1 MKYVYFLCLLA
12 SMLLCMNTNDTELAH
27 QLSIGGLFLFTL
39 LLIMSFIKGERTKR
53 ATGDTQSGGYWDTS
67 AGSASDSSCGS
78 DGGGGGGDC

>member
-12 SMLLCMNTNDTELAH
+12 SMLLCMNTNDTELVH

-53 ATGDTQSGGYWDTS
+53 ATGDTQPGGYWDTS
-67 AGSASDSSCGS
+67 SGSASDSSCGS